1 VTKSIRSAVDE
12 TNRRRAKQVQY
23 NAERGITPKTIRKP
37 IGDSFSL
44 PVSRGPTP
52 QASVED
58 YDGSSTVG
66 VGRRAGYISQLN
78 KLMERAIRK
87 LDYEEA
93 MLIRDRIQKLKH
105 QPND

>member
-1 VTKSIRSAVDE
+1 
-12 TNRRRAKQVQY
+12 
-23 NAERGITPKTIRKP
+23 
-37 IGDSFSL
+37 
-44 PVSRGPTP
+44 
-52 QASVED
+52 VED